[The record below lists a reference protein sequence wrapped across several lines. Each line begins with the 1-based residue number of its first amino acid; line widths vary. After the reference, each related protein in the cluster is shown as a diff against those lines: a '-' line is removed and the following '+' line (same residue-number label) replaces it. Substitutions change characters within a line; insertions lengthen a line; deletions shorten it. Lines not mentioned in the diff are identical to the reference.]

1 MPFDNTLVVVDLL
14 AEQVRTI
21 IPDAEF
27 QESKEYYSVIT
38 NSYAGDRMRDRF
50 NLPAERIHPIDTV
63 WREPI
68 LNYIRRNGH
77 LNPD

>member
-27 QESKEYYSVIT
+27 QEPKEYYSVIT

-50 NLPAERIHPIDTV
+50 GLPAERIHPIDTV